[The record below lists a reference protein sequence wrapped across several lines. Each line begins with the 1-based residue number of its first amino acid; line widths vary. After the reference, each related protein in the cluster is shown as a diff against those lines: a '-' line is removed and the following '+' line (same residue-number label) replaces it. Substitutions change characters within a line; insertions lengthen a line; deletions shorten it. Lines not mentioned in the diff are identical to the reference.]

1 MKIARQ
7 SLAYD
12 RFVLHNSRRPAHD
25 PYTQLRSE
33 YYVIDAN
40 IGHLETFSEFGSVK
54 DVFRNRGPRRRPAAL
69 TVLGAIVVGEATL
82 SELARCWCPPSP
94 THTSTRSWTSDRA
107 PDEALTHR
115 PHGISGLPSRQR
127 PRPTYPAYGDSVSRA
142 NKPWFVRV

>member
-54 DVFRNRGPRRRPAAL
+54 DVFRNRGLRRGPAAL
-69 TVLGAIVVGEATL
+69 TVLLATVVGEATL
-82 SELARCWCPPSP
+82 CELARCWCPPSP
-94 THTSTRSWTSDRA
+94 THTSTRSCFSDHA
-107 PDEALTHR
+107 LDEALLHK

-127 PRPTYPAYGDSVSRA
+127 PRPTSPAYGDSVNRA
-142 NKPWFVRV
+142 NRLWFVRV

>member
-54 DVFRNRGPRRRPAAL
+54 DVFRKSRPASPSSS
-69 TVLGAIVVGEATL
+69 TDGA
-82 SELARCWCPPSP
+82 R
-94 THTSTRSWTSDRA
+94 
-107 PDEALTHR
+107 
-115 PHGISGLPSRQR
+115 
-127 PRPTYPAYGDSVSRA
+127 GDSGGRSNFIRA
-142 NKPWFVRV
+142 RSLLVPTKPYSTFDQKLCLRRCFFRKLGDTNRM

>member
-69 TVLGAIVVGEATL
+69 TVLAAIVVGEATL
-82 SELARCWCPPSP
+82 FELARCWFPPSP
-94 THTSTRSWTSDRA
+94 TQPSTRSCVYGDASDRA
-107 PDEALTHR
+107 R
-115 PHGISGLPSRQR
+115 PHSGHVTRALPSRQR
-127 PRPTYPAYGDSVSRA
+127 LRPTCPAYGDSVSRA
-142 NKPWFVRV
+142 NRLWFVRV